1 MFDKQRTLEKSG
13 VGGGG
18 ANERKPPSL
27 LKLRTSKI
35 TEALKKRLETH
46 RIFVA

>member
-18 ANERKPPSL
+18 GGERAKTPLSFEIAN
-27 LKLRTSKI
+27 I
-35 TEALKKRLETH
+35 
-46 RIFVA
+46 

>member
-18 ANERKPPSL
+18 GERAKTPLSFEIAN
-27 LKLRTSKI
+27 I
-35 TEALKKRLETH
+35 
-46 RIFVA
+46 